1 MAQELFPRRMA
12 TASGT
17 IAGFAIGT
25 GGIGV
30 TLLGMVADRYG
41 VPAAVS
47 LINFLPA
54 IGALLAV
61 MLPIPW
67 KAGLATAT

>member
-1 MAQELFPRRMA
+1 
-12 TASGT
+12 
-17 IAGFAIGT
+17 
-25 GGIGV
+25 
-30 TLLGMVADRYG
+30 MVADRYG